1 VTIESLHV
9 QLASAMQRFNAL
21 QRRLPEQTAGPTKLI
36 GRLFKELEDAL
47 EEVRV
52 AQEQLI
58 ESRHRMES
66 LQSELTQQYQKYWEL
81 FDEMPQPYIV
91 TKADSTIVE
100 ANRAASELFNVS
112 QRFLVG
118 KTLSVFVGEDRVR
131 WLDRIRGI
139 AESNGRLELTF
150 RLRPRERAA
159 VTVHARVAADDST
172 LRWMINQAANPLSP
186 SESV

>member
-1 VTIESLHV
+1 MTIESLHV

-21 QRRLPEQTAGPTKLI
+21 QRRMPEPVTGPNKLI

-58 ESRHRMES
+58 EGRHRMES
-66 LQSELTQQYQKYWEL
+66 LQGELTQQYRKYWEL
-81 FDEMPQPYIV
+81 FDEMPQPYVV
-91 TKADSTIVE
+91 TKPDSTILE

-118 KTLSVFVGEDRVR
+118 KTLSVFVGDDRVR
-131 WLDRIRGI
+131 WLDRIRGV
-139 AESNGRLELTF
+139 AESNGRLEMTF

-159 VTVHARVAADDST
+159 VAVHARVVGDDAT
-172 LRWMINQAANPLSP
+172 LRWMITAAADGSSQA
-186 SESV
+186 ESA